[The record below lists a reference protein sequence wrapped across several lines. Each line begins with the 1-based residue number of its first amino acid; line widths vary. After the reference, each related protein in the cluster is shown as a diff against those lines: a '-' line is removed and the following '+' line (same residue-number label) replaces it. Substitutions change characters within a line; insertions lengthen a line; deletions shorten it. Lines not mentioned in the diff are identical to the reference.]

1 MLLMLL
7 TTDVDNTIRSAL
19 ATGTWVLGLG
29 IAALLAM
36 ALLGEALRSLGR
48 APTLVRAMDLSTPLG
63 LRRVA
68 ATIVT
73 TVVTAAGS
81 AAPALAATPPT
92 TTSTISI
99 RSWLNGEAAGDL
111 GREHDVAG
119 LPVADPTEQ
128 AYSDIPSSTMPKPP
142 NVEPGGTSGSI
153 SRSGLTYAPRTGPSS
168 PPAAPTEPV
177 ASGAIYV
184 VVPDDS
190 LWRIASRLLGGDPS
204 NRQTDAAWRRIY
216 AANATAIG
224 SDPGLIHPGLNLTLP
239 PLD

>member
-1 MLLMLL
+1 MLL

-19 ATGTWVLGLG
+19 ATGTWVLGFG
-29 IAALLAM
+29 ITVLPAM
-36 ALLGEALRSLGR
+36 ALLGELLRSLGR
-48 APTLVRAMDLSTPLG
+48 APTLVRAVDLSTPLG

-68 ATIVT
+68 ATIVA
-73 TVVTAAGS
+73 TVATVTGS
-81 AAPALAATPPT
+81 IAPALAATPPT

-111 GREHDVAG
+111 GRGHDVAG

-128 AYSDIPSSTMPKPP
+128 AYSDIPSPTAPKPA
-142 NVEPGGTSGSI
+142 NVDAGGTGRSLPK
-153 SRSGLTYAPRTGPSS
+153 SGLTYTPHTGPASAAPKAS
-168 PPAAPTEPV
+168 TEPAA
-177 ASGAIYV
+177 SGETYV
-184 VVPDDS
+184 VVPGDS
-190 LWRIASRLLGGDPS
+190 LWRIASRLLGSDPS

-216 AANATAIG
+216 AANETAIG